1 MGVAVIVA
9 LTSGMFAVRWGLQ
22 HLWRNLVAGLQRDG
36 IAAIVA
42 PYISQFAVGW
52 GLWHHQAAGLQQD
65 GE

>member
-22 HLWRNLVAGLQRDG
+22 HLWRNLAAGLQRDG